1 MVAMLEDPD
10 HMMELGDHYVEF
22 KQYDQAIDCYFWEME
37 LNPQDPEP
45 VWKICKM
52 YQQKG
57 MLKEAAE
64 YQKVFS
70 QLKSA
75 Q

>member
-1 MVAMLEDPD
+1 
-10 HMMELGDHYVEF
+10 VEF
-22 KQYDQAIDCYFWEME
+22 NQYDQAIDCYFWEME

-45 VWKICKM
+45 VWKISKM

-57 MLKEAAE
+57 MFQEAAE